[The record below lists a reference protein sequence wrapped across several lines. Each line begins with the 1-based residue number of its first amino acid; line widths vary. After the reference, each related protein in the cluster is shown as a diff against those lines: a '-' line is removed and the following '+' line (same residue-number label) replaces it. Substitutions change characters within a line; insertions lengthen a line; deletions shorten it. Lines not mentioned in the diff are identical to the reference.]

1 MGAFR
6 RGGMCER
13 ETDRVK
19 NGVGS
24 INRENK
30 ERSIG
35 LW

>member
-13 ETDRVK
+13 ETGRVK
-19 NGVGS
+19 SGVGS
-24 INRENK
+24 INREHK
-30 ERSIG
+30 ERNIG